1 MAFKRPTNGR
11 SPKHLV
17 QYDDSKEEVLDLST
31 EKFELLEEEKANKF
45 RRLRRFLIDEDEE
58 RVEEGLESG
67 NDDDSEDED
76 WEMKAEKEVVEVE
89 EMKLEDLGLVNEDKE
104 EEQVEEG
111 YTEAQLKEC
120 LEEYAALN
128 VWQIHPNSFVPMP
141 ATAQVVTRLVLNPP
155 KGLYYCLPG
164 TTLTRGIRPLKT
176 EKDMEAFI
184 KVGFEN
190 GFKVELYTKCYDY
203 DVMGYTNNDNL
214 HRIDENI
221 NKPDDVCE
229 EYDEDPE
236 NIDFHVEGE
245 QDVVFEKLTID
256 DPFLTKLVGK
266 GNFIGSRDDPIP
278 QLSGKYILEENDPD
292 DNLIDAEYKIKKGVR
307 YPSYNP
313 ETAWDK
319 FQPILD
325 MKFENP
331 LQLKNALADYGVK
344 HGYQLWFY
352 RSNNKYLLVYCGR
365 DIELGRCA
373 GRRGT
378 NKKKKAAAEGDK
390 VKGKKVA
397 NASDKVKGNKV
408 AEDTVTTRNFHQ
420 CKYPSIKLDAL

>member
-1 MAFKRPTNGR
+1 
-11 SPKHLV
+11 
-17 QYDDSKEEVLDLST
+17 
-31 EKFELLEEEKANKF
+31 
-45 RRLRRFLIDEDEE
+45 
-58 RVEEGLESG
+58 
-67 NDDDSEDED
+67 
-76 WEMKAEKEVVEVE
+76 
-89 EMKLEDLGLVNEDKE
+89 
-104 EEQVEEG
+104 
-111 YTEAQLKEC
+111 
-120 LEEYAALN
+120 
-128 VWQIHPNSFVPMP
+128 
-141 ATAQVVTRLVLNPP
+141 
-155 KGLYYCLPG
+155 
-164 TTLTRGIRPLKT
+164 
-176 EKDMEAFI
+176 
-184 KVGFEN
+184 
-190 GFKVELYTKCYDY
+190 
-203 DVMGYTNNDNL
+203 MGYTNNDNL

-256 DPFLTKLVGK
+256 DPFLTKLV
-266 GNFIGSRDDPIP
+266 
-278 QLSGKYILEENDPD
+278 ENDPD

-352 RSNNKYLLVYCGR
+352 RSNNKSLLVYCGR
-365 DIELGRCA
+365 DIELGRCV

-397 NASDKVKGNKV
+397 NASDKVKGKKV
-408 AEDTVTTRNFHQ
+408 AEDSVTTRNFHQ